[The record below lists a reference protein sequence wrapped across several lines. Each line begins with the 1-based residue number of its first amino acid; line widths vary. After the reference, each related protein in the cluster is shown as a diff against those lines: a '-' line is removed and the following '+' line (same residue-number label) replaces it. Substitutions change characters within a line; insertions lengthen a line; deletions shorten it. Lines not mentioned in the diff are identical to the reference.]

1 MSSATAPIRTLVVV
15 HLLEEGNEGF
25 RSFTNSLPVEHATLA
40 ELTRKIKAFY
50 FPLIRST
57 FRREPA
63 FARITPPANVLAQG
77 HIRPINFID
86 EPHAYARFRDYLL
99 RHPDAP
105 PVERMLYVELLL
117 PSPPPWSRILRALV
131 TANPS

>member
-1 MSSATAPIRTLVVV
+1 MSATAPIQTLVVV

-63 FARITPPANVLAQG
+63 FVRITPPANVLAQG
-77 HIRPINFID
+77 HIRPINFIA
-86 EPHAYARFRDYLL
+86 EPHEYTRFRDYLL

-117 PSPPPWSRILRALV
+117 PSPPPWSRLLQAFV